1 MYHADLVRPLHESLR
16 DHAEH
21 IGDRVAFSDDRRQV
35 SYSELERRTRWIA
48 AHLARL
54 GTGRG
59 ERVAVHL
66 DSGVEFIETMLAI
79 TRAAAVATPINPR
92 SSDAELTRLL
102 DDSGATVVVTDAA
115 HLAQVTR
122 VCAEL
127 PRLLVVASGV
137 VSGVDSAADVVSL
150 DETLQYLRGDSWQG
164 ETRVQLVIE
173 DGAPVR

>member
-66 DSGVEFIETMLAI
+66 DSGVEFIKY
-79 TRAAAVATPINPR
+79 P
-92 SSDAELTRLL
+92 
-102 DDSGATVVVTDAA
+102 G
-115 HLAQVTR
+115 LAQDELGIWTAPGGDR
-122 VCAEL
+122 VAWFSDPDGNNL
-127 PRLLVVASGV
+127 
-137 VSGVDSAADVVSL
+137 SL
-150 DETLQYLRGDSWQG
+150 TEF
-164 ETRVQLVIE
+164 I
-173 DGAPVR
+173 DG